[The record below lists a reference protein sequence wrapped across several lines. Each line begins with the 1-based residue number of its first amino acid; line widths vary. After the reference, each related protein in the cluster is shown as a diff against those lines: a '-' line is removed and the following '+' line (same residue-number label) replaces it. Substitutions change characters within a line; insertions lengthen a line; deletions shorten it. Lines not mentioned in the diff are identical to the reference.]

1 MSDLI
6 GNLNLLD
13 VHDEEHE
20 HHADAWNRHR
30 GRFAPRAVKIHGQSL
45 ATWCA
50 HFIAQD
56 SDRIATAIQAG
67 MSAGEDNMAIAH
79 RVIGSA
85 EFNGVNGATEI
96 TRQQL
101 LRLGSGYLRKRKRH
115 MGGTGQDV
123 LPGNSESD
131 YEA

>member
-6 GNLNLLD
+6 GNILD

-20 HHADAWNRHR
+20 HHADAWNKHR
-30 GRFAPRAVKIHGQSL
+30 GRFSPRAVKIHGQSL
-45 ATWCA
+45 GNWCA
-50 HFIAQD
+50 HLLAQD
-56 SDRIATAIQAG
+56 SDRIETAIQAG
-67 MSAGEDNMAIAH
+67 MSAGEDNMTIAH

-85 EFNGVNGATEI
+85 AFNGANGATEY

-101 LRLGSGYLRKRKRH
+101 LRLGAGYLRKRKRH

-123 LPGNSESD
+123 LPGQTETTD
-131 YEA
+131 ET